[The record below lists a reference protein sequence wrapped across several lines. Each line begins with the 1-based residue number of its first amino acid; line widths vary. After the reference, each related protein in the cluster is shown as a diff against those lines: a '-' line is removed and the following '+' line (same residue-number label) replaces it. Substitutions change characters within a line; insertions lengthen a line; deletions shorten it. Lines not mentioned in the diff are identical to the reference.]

1 MTLEKKLESSLK
13 KQIKNAT
20 DRELYD
26 AIVAIVK
33 EEQDHVKKI
42 TGEKKLYYISAEF
55 LIGKQLGKNLINLGL
70 YDELAKLLIQFNI
83 SISSVESF
91 TVGNFATMLGSVP
104 GISKVYK
111 GSLITYQ
118 NETKERLLSIPHDV
132 IEKYGVVSK
141 EIASLMC
148 INGKQIL
155 DSDICISFTGNAGPD
170 AMEGKPVGLV
180 YIGILYKGV
189 NVYELNL
196 KGTRQEIQ
204 QQAIDFVIRKLIEKF
219 KVN

>member
-1 MTLEKKLESSLK
+1 M
-13 KQIKNAT
+13 
-20 DRELYD
+20 
-26 AIVAIVK
+26 
-33 EEQDHVKKI
+33 
-42 TGEKKLYYISAEF
+42 
-55 LIGKQLGKNLINLGL
+55 
-70 YDELAKLLIQFNI
+70 DELAKLLIQFNI

-118 NETKERLLSIPHDV
+118 NETKERLLSIPNDV

-148 INGKQIL
+148 IYGKQIL

>member
-1 MTLEKKLESSLK
+1 M
-13 KQIKNAT
+13 
-20 DRELYD
+20 
-26 AIVAIVK
+26 
-33 EEQDHVKKI
+33 
-42 TGEKKLYYISAEF
+42 
-55 LIGKQLGKNLINLGL
+55 
-70 YDELAKLLIQFNI
+70 DELAKLLIQFNI

-118 NETKERLLSIPHDV
+118 NETKERLLSIPHEV
-132 IEKYGVVSK
+132 IEK

>member
-1 MTLEKKLESSLK
+1 M
-13 KQIKNAT
+13 
-20 DRELYD
+20 
-26 AIVAIVK
+26 
-33 EEQDHVKKI
+33 
-42 TGEKKLYYISAEF
+42 
-55 LIGKQLGKNLINLGL
+55 
-70 YDELAKLLIQFNI
+70 DELAKALIKYNI

-91 TVGNFATMLGSVP
+91 TVGNFAAMLGSIP

-111 GSLITYQ
+111 GSLVTYQ
-118 NETKERLLSIPHDV
+118 SNTKERLLGISHEV

-141 EIASLMC
+141 DIASLMC

-155 DSDICISFTGNAGPD
+155 DSDICVSFTGNAGPD

-180 YIGILYKGV
+180 YIGILYEGV
-189 NVYELNL
+189 NIYELKL

-204 QQAIDFVIRKLIEKF
+204 QQAMDFVIRKLIEKI

>member
-1 MTLEKKLESSLK
+1 M
-13 KQIKNAT
+13 
-20 DRELYD
+20 
-26 AIVAIVK
+26 
-33 EEQDHVKKI
+33 
-42 TGEKKLYYISAEF
+42 
-55 LIGKQLGKNLINLGL
+55 
-70 YDELAKLLIQFNI
+70 DELAKALIKYNI

-91 TVGNFATMLGSVP
+91 TVGNFAAMLGSIP

-111 GSLITYQ
+111 GSLVTYQ
-118 NETKERLLSIPHDV
+118 NKTKERLLVISHEV

-155 DSDICISFTGNAGPD
+155 DSDICVSFTGNAGPD

-180 YIGILYKGV
+180 YIGILYEGV
-189 NVYELNL
+189 NIYELKL
-196 KGTRQEIQ
+196 KGTREEIQ
-204 QQAIDFVIRKLIEKF
+204 QQAIDFVVRKLIEKI

>member
-1 MTLEKKLESSLK
+1 M
-13 KQIKNAT
+13 
-20 DRELYD
+20 
-26 AIVAIVK
+26 
-33 EEQDHVKKI
+33 
-42 TGEKKLYYISAEF
+42 
-55 LIGKQLGKNLINLGL
+55 
-70 YDELAKLLIQFNI
+70 DELATALIKYNI

-91 TVGNFATMLGSVP
+91 TVGNFAAMLGSIP

-111 GSLITYQ
+111 GSLVTYQ
-118 NETKERLLSIPHDV
+118 NKTKERLLGISHEV

-155 DSDICISFTGNAGPD
+155 DSDICVSFTGNAGPD

-180 YIGILYKGV
+180 YIGILYEGV
-189 NVYELNL
+189 NIYELKL
-196 KGTRQEIQ
+196 KGTREEIQ
-204 QQAIDFVIRKLIEKF
+204 QQAIDFVVRKLIEKI

>member
-1 MTLEKKLESSLK
+1 M
-13 KQIKNAT
+13 
-20 DRELYD
+20 
-26 AIVAIVK
+26 
-33 EEQDHVKKI
+33 
-42 TGEKKLYYISAEF
+42 
-55 LIGKQLGKNLINLGL
+55 
-70 YDELAKLLIQFNI
+70 DELAKLLIQFNI

-118 NETKERLLSIPHDV
+118 NETKERLLSITHDV

-155 DSDICISFTGNAGPD
+155 DSDICISFTGYAGPD
-170 AMEGKPVGLV
+170 AM
-180 YIGILYKGV
+180 
-189 NVYELNL
+189 
-196 KGTRQEIQ
+196 
-204 QQAIDFVIRKLIEKF
+204 
-219 KVN
+219 

>member
-1 MTLEKKLESSLK
+1 M
-13 KQIKNAT
+13 
-20 DRELYD
+20 
-26 AIVAIVK
+26 
-33 EEQDHVKKI
+33 
-42 TGEKKLYYISAEF
+42 
-55 LIGKQLGKNLINLGL
+55 
-70 YDELAKLLIQFNI
+70 DELAKALIKYNI

-91 TVGNFATMLGSVP
+91 TVGNFAAMLGSIP

-111 GSLITYQ
+111 GSLVTYQ
-118 NETKERLLSIPHDV
+118 NKTKERLLGISHEV

-155 DSDICISFTGNAGPD
+155 DSDICVSFTGNAGPD

-180 YIGILYKGV
+180 YIGILYEGV
-189 NVYELNL
+189 NIYELKL
-196 KGTRQEIQ
+196 KGTREEIQ
-204 QQAIDFVIRKLIEKF
+204 QQAIDFVVRKLIEKI